1 MKENVD
7 IKQRKDKCFFDCN
20 ENGAKQLVRTWGPL
34 RWEKSGVLDFFNVDA
49 DVVVKRRMGIHT
61 VWWIHLIVW
70 SVIYCQRATHV
81 ITIYLSVT
89 SNYLLQHHM
98 WFLTYFLC
106 LSVMLASL
114 FPSIFWDL
122 PSTLHLCPAYIYPC
136 HMTLTFSS
144 LSLSL
149 I

>member
-89 SNYLLQHHM
+89 SNYLLQHHVVSYL
-98 WFLTYFLC
+98 FP
-106 LSVMLASL
+106 LSFCYVSFALSFHLLRSAINIAPLPSIYILVIWHSL
-114 FPSIFWDL
+114 F
-122 PSTLHLCPAYIYPC
+122 HL
-136 HMTLTFSS
+136 F
-144 LSLSL
+144 LSL
-149 I
+149 